1 MSCSL
6 TSRLIYDVRIRRFEP
21 PSRRDDIPP
30 RRASILCGRLKTVQA
45 ESHMSTTGPNQ
56 KKSPYHLPG
65 GLTVIISAAA
75 AATAGPPRRDRQPA
89 RLPRPL
95 VLSASSSLLRWHR
108 QRSSLSSSTSTSTRV
123 KRAVQ
128 GCPAGVPQT
137 SWEPCRHHHDHGGL
151 HGSTTSITARP
162 FVFFFLL
169 CSFVESRSSSRQR
182 SAAQDDPGPWRDKV
196 DCGFPFCGSRT
207 ELLWMMCSP
216 V

>member
-1 MSCSL
+1 MMYVSVDLSRPVVVMIFLREELPSCAAASKPFKQ
-6 TSRLIYDVRIRRFEP
+6 SRTCRRQ
-21 PSRRDDIPP
+21 D
-30 RRASILCGRLKTVQA
+30 
-45 ESHMSTTGPNQ
+45 Q

-95 VLSASSSLLRWHR
+95 VLSASSSLLRWH
-108 QRSSLSSSTSTSTRV
+108 SSVRPRPSRRCPRPSSTRV

-151 HGSTTSITARP
+151 HGSTTTITAAVR
-162 FVFFFLL
+162 FFLL

>member
-1 MSCSL
+1 MMSCSL

-151 HGSTTSITARP
+151 HGSTTSITSRP
-162 FVFFFLL
+162 FVFFF
-169 CSFVESRSSSRQR
+169 CCVHSWSRGAAAGSEAQR
-182 SAAQDDPGPWRDKV
+182 RMTLDPGETKWTAASLSVVPERSC
-196 DCGFPFCGSRT
+196 CG
-207 ELLWMMCSP
+207 
-216 V
+216 

>member
-1 MSCSL
+1 MMSCSL

-30 RRASILCGRLKTVQA
+30 RRASILCGRVKPFKQSRTCRRQD
-45 ESHMSTTGPNQ
+45 Q

-137 SWEPCRHHHDHGGL
+137 SWEPCRHHHHHGGL
-151 HGSTTSITARP
+151 HGSTTTITAAVR
-162 FVFFFLL
+162 FFFVV
-169 CSFVESRSSSRQR
+169 FIRGVEEQQP
-182 SAAQDDPGPWRDKV
+182 AA
-196 DCGFPFCGSRT
+196 
-207 ELLWMMCSP
+207 
-216 V
+216 

>member
-1 MSCSL
+1 
-6 TSRLIYDVRIRRFEP
+6 
-21 PSRRDDIPP
+21 
-30 RRASILCGRLKTVQA
+30 
-45 ESHMSTTGPNQ
+45 MSTTGPNQ

-128 GCPAGVPQT
+128 GCPAG
-137 SWEPCRHHHDHGGL
+137 SRKRR
-151 HGSTTSITARP
+151 GSPAATTTTTAACTAPPPPSPRGAAAGS
-162 FVFFFLL
+162 VA
-169 CSFVESRSSSRQR
+169 QR
-182 SAAQDDPGPWRDKV
+182 RMTLDPGETKWTAASLSVVPERSC
-196 DCGFPFCGSRT
+196 CG
-207 ELLWMMCSP
+207 
-216 V
+216 